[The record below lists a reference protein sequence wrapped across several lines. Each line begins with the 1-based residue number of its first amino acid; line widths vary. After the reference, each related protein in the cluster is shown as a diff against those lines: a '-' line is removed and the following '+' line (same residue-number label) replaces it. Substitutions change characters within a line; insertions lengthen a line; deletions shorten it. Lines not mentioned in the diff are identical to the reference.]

1 MPVVILFRPV
11 MGNRSKLFFDL
22 IFFSFRTPDKV
33 YYSKVRAAF
42 ATPNTITHSLSH
54 MGSYSRANDSELPYS
69 LMMQQQHQSMDHEQ
83 NSKANFYMSADLE
96 NETAPDD
103 FILVEVKPLF
113 GKSDSTDDL
122 ALFIRTCQQPPMLE
136 SFVVEPSL
144 GETINQLND
153 ELRIFE
159 SKVEEFDQ
167 LVSNLSSSVE

>member
-1 MPVVILFRPV
+1 M
-11 MGNRSKLFFDL
+11 
-22 IFFSFRTPDKV
+22 
-33 YYSKVRAAF
+33 
-42 ATPNTITHSLSH
+42 SH
-54 MGSYSRANDSELPYS
+54 IGSYSRTNDNDLPYS
-69 LMMQQQHQSMDHEQ
+69 LMMEQEQ
-83 NSKANFYMSADLE
+83 NPKHNFYNSGDSE

-103 FILVEVKPLF
+103 FILVEVKPFF

-153 ELRIFE
+153 ELRVFE

-167 LVSNLSSSVE
+167 LVSTLSSTD